1 MPFEITADF
10 IRRAIAGKHYNYYE
24 TVNLAFKIRLHADGI
39 IPEELINVRRPSE
52 PEEIKKYR
60 SKIYVPKTRNPISK
74 VINSLEKIRR
84 SSDWNIQYDS
94 KKVKSSIAEDE
105 RLEDYCE
112 KNYPGYSSVT
122 NWAFSELMKQYLLDA
137 NGIVAVVLDEIPVP
151 NEYPKPTAKFF
162 GSNQVIDYVEGKYAV
177 LLSSD
182 TSQYFTPGGK
192 IQRTEGAIYYIITD
206 TQIIKYEQINSQKD
220 LNATVI
226 YNHNFGKVPAFKV
239 GGIFLKRKNNDTI
252 FESRIASMVP
262 SLDEAAREYSDLQA
276 EIVQHIHSEKYAY
289 TNSECPDCRGTGKT
303 DNSEGKKI
311 ECKRCTGSGS
321 ILNTSPYGIHL
332 INATSIGEH
341 QLPNPPMGYVQ
352 KTADI
357 AKLQDDRI
365 RQHIYDA
372 LATLNMEFLA
382 ETPLSQSG
390 TAKMVDKD
398 ELNNFVNSIAED
410 IVRIL
415 DNVYFY
421 INEYRYQVVVPN
433 KADREEMLPSINVPT
448 RYDLITSSQLLM
460 ELDTASRFN
469 MSPVIKRSLEIDF
482 AKKRFNTEPEIS
494 YEAEAIFE
502 LDPLYGLSEDDKMTR
517 KSNGGI
523 TELDYIISCNIV
535 SFIKKA
541 SKGDDKFFQKSYDEK
556 MKVMIQYAGE
566 VQKANKLPEPQPI
579 DLGGLKPPIPPIPA
593 VPPTPPVAK

>member
-1 MPFEITADF
+1 MPFEITTEF
-10 IRRAIAGKHYNYYE
+10 IRKAIAGRHYNYAE
-24 TVNLAFKIRLHADGI
+24 TVLLAQKIRLHADGI
-39 IPEELINVRRPSE
+39 CPEDLINVRRPSE
-52 PEEIKKYR
+52 PKEIKEYR
-60 SKIYVPKTRNPISK
+60 RKIYVPKTRNPISK

-94 KKVKSSIAEDE
+94 KAIPSSVGEGE
-105 RLEDYCE
+105 KLEDYCE

-122 NWAFSELMKQYLLDA
+122 NWAFSELMKQYLMDA
-137 NGIVAVVLDEIPVP
+137 NGVVAIVPESIPEKN
-151 NEYPKPTAKFF
+151 NEHIKPIALFF
-162 GSNQVIDYVEGKYAV
+162 ESKQVIDYVEGQYAI
-177 LLSSD
+177 LLSAD
-182 TSQYFTPGGK
+182 TSTYTTPSGK
-192 IQRTEGAIYYIITD
+192 IQRTEGAIYYIITE
-206 TQIIKYEQINSQKD
+206 TQIVKYEQINSQKD
-220 LNATVI
+220 LGATMV
-226 YNHNFGKVPAFKV
+226 YDHNFGKLPAFKA
-239 GGIFLKRKNNDTI
+239 GGLYLKRKNNDTI
-252 FESRIASMVP
+252 YESRIASMIP

-289 TNSECPDCRGTGKT
+289 TNTECPDCKGKGTVKVGET
-303 DNSEGKKI
+303 TSQ
-311 ECKRCTGSGS
+311 CTRCSGSGS

-332 INATSIGEH
+332 INAASVGEQ
-341 QLPNPPMGYVQ
+341 QLPAPPIGYVQ
-352 KTADI
+352 KTSDI
-357 AKLQDDRI
+357 AKLQDDRV

-410 IVRIL
+410 IIRIL
-415 DNVYFY
+415 DNVYFF
-421 INEYRYQVVVPN
+421 INEYRYN
-433 KADREEMLPSINVPT
+433 ILIANEKDRIAMLPNISVPS

-469 MSPVIKRSLEIDF
+469 VSPVIKRSLEIDF

-535 SFIKKA
+535 PFIKKA
-541 SKGDDKFFQKSYDEK
+541 SKGEELFFQKSYDEK
-556 MKVMIQYAGE
+556 MKTILQYAGE
-566 VQKANKLPEPQPI
+566 VQKANKLPEPQPV
-579 DLGGLKPPIPPIPA
+579 DLGGLNNPPA
-593 VPPTPPVAK
+593 VPPTPAAK